1 MAGVHARLWVRAT
14 LRDLVSLLS
23 WLLLSAFA
31 TFTLFS
37 LGNSSMEWSAL
48 RLTLI
53 SYVMAACG
61 VSLPRIVLDMLREF
75 GLEARHRQT
84 PSGKSEGHGPVVVL
98 GAGDL
103 GTLLLDHLKSSAHDQ
118 YAGMRIL
125 GFLDETRV
133 LHGRRL
139 RSFRIL
145 GGLSMIPDLVEKQGL
160 RGIVLAINRPRREL
174 VEHLEQLATTYGLR
188 IYRWKVSINPLADE
202 PVAVWDTREAGAKAK
217 TVAELVAK
225 EV

>member
-1 MAGVHARLWVRAT
+1 V
-14 LRDLVSLLS
+14 
-23 WLLLSAFA
+23 
-31 TFTLFS
+31 
-37 LGNSSMEWSAL
+37 
-48 RLTLI
+48 
-53 SYVMAACG
+53 
-61 VSLPRIVLDMLREF
+61 VLDMFREF

-84 PSGKSEGHGPVVVL
+84 PPAHGDDHGPVVVF

-103 GTLLLDHLKSSAHDQ
+103 GTLLLDHLKSSSHDQ
-118 YAGMRIL
+118 YPGMRIL

-145 GGLSMIPDLVEKQGL
+145 GGLSMVPDLVGKQGL

-174 VEHLEQLATTYGLR
+174 VEHLEQLASTYGLR
-188 IYRWKVSINPLADE
+188 IYRWKVGISPLADE
-202 PVAVWDTREAGAKAK
+202 PVAVWDVREASASPQP
-217 TVAELVAK
+217 VPELVAK